1 MIRTTFLSLL
11 LFIACITPLASAL
24 GQGAP
29 DVLDVRLERLAR
41 FEALRLIQ
49 QYQQNHRL
57 NENYM
62 REDFKSLFSEDA
74 QHTLDLPMYNQNGVS
89 FPCSIADYMRGY
101 QNMYD
106 TSISNDVTVDPL
118 FLESE
123 MAGNDIVVKAHCL
136 KRFLGE
142 TVELDASFED
152 EVFTQHLILEMRT
165 TNGAEKV
172 DQWVNPRDERGG
184 KKRDVRLRLSIEN
197 VRWDSTQSPYWV
209 SVVQQESGDLIN
221 KCGEEAISTAD
232 SSLALFVNGSGSWVF
247 RDNTGKV
254 QDIRKSARRY
264 DALTP
269 AKTVMN
275 PVTLEA
281 SSRSPLSFSLAIGL
295 LPSQSNAV
303 QDSKG
308 NLGTLEDTGAKFL
321 QLGFGY
327 ALKQDH
333 KHLLEISI
341 GGRFM
346 QASQQL
352 DMNRIDISSMETDP
366 DGFNYERQSSAL
378 NWTESLEEQRRSFH
392 FGLLG
397 LKNISPGGTRTTP
410 LWCGLNYSFGASIQN
425 QLDYNAAS
433 NVFHQGYYEGLY
445 GITIDESGIY
455 DFGAHQGAGNGSTSW
470 EGVLTHTL
478 SFVFGKQIGPDDSA
492 KQKKWMSPMML
503 MLSLGG
509 TYQQVMNGT
518 DASSL
523 YLGTTELNSG
533 TTQLESFSLFRPEG
547 SLTFRYRIGWRKCDV
562 PCDQN

>member
-1 MIRTTFLSLL
+1 MSRTTFLSF
-11 LFIACITPLASAL
+11 LFCIACIAPLAPAL

-41 FEALRLIQ
+41 FEALRLIK
-49 QYQQNHRL
+49 QYQQNHSL
-57 NENYM
+57 DENYI
-62 REDFKSLFSEDA
+62 REDFKSLFSEGA
-74 QHTLDLPMYNQNGVS
+74 QHTLDMPMHNQNGVS
-89 FPCSIADYMRGY
+89 FPCSIADYMQGY
-101 QNMYD
+101 QIIYGK
-106 TSISNDVTVDPL
+106 SVSNGVTVEPL

-123 MAGNDIVVKAHCL
+123 MVGEDIVVKAHCL
-136 KRFLGE
+136 KRFFGE

-165 TNGAEKV
+165 TNGAEKMA
-172 DQWVNPRDERGG
+172 QWENPKDERGR

-221 KCGEEAISTAD
+221 KCGGEAISTAD
-232 SSLALFVNGSGSWVF
+232 SSLALFVNRSGSWVF
-247 RDNTGKV
+247 RDNTGTV

-275 PVTLEA
+275 PVILEA
-281 SSRSPLSFSLAIGL
+281 SSRGPLSFSFAAGY
-295 LPSQSNAV
+295 LPSLSNSV
-303 QDSKG
+303 QDSRG
-308 NLGTLEDTGAKFL
+308 NLGALEDTGADFW
-321 QLGFGY
+321 QFGVGY

-333 KHLLEISI
+333 KRLLEISV
-341 GGRFM
+341 GGRIT

-352 DMNRIDISSMETDP
+352 EMNRIDISSMETDP
-366 DGFNYERQSSAL
+366 DGFSYERQSTSL
-378 NWTESLEEQRRSFH
+378 NWTESLEEQRLSLHAGF
-392 FGLLG
+392 LG
-397 LKNISPGGTRTTP
+397 LKNISRGGTATTP
-410 LWCGLNYSFGASIQN
+410 LWAGLSYSLGASIQN
-425 QLDYNAAS
+425 QLDYVATS

-455 DFGAHQGAGNGSTSW
+455 DFGAHEGTGNGSTSW

-478 SFVFGKQIGPDDSA
+478 SLVFGGQIGPKDSA
-492 KQKKWMSPMML
+492 KQAKWMSPMML

-509 TYQQVMNGT
+509 THQQVLNGT

-533 TTQLESFSLFRPEG
+533 TTQLESFSLLRPEA
-547 SLTFRYRIGWRKCDV
+547 SLTFRYRIGWKSDV